1 MNNGGGTGGAR
12 RRRLE
17 SSARR
22 RDREEERERGKKNR
36 WVHYETIH
44 GYRGEGRDYEISKIR
59 ETRWNRWIRGS
70 IRNISSSFRRGE
82 RERERKRIQR
92 RAGSSRGRSNFG
104 VKEEIRAIN
113 LGCTRRRTREE
124 RVEYEIRIAIQRS
137 KRNLDRPFKLLSETS
152 DFGNFTIENLY
163 RVSRKKKEI
172 RSFGLFRYYRTRFIL
187 R

>member
-1 MNNGGGTGGAR
+1 MNGGRNGWGEATSIRKFREAKRSR
-12 RRRLE
+12 RR
-17 SSARR
+17 
-22 RDREEERERGKKNR
+22 EREKKR
-36 WVHYETIH
+36 IDGCITKRSMVIE
-44 GYRGEGRDYEISKIR
+44 GRGEITKSRRFAK
-59 ETRWNRWIRGS
+59 RWNRWIRSS

-92 RAGSSRGRSNFG
+92 RADSSRGRSNFG